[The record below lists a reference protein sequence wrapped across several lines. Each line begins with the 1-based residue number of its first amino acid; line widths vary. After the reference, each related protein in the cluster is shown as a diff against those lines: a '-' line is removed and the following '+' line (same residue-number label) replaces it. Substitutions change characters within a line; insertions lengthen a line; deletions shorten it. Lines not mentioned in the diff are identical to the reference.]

1 MNECTP
7 EQTGSLE
14 DLARV
19 HDIGKIQ
26 RSAKP
31 QASVDLLPHY
41 SIVDKRFTALVKYHD
56 TNVPWWNAGN
66 LRRKSVASTGKIGGR
81 ETALFGGRQQGEAVI
96 YEDLWKSESYENR
109 AAFGGGSVSLAGAA

>member
-1 MNECTP
+1 MTATRVRDLALMNECTP

-26 RSAKP
+26 RTAKP

-41 SIVDKRFTALVKYHD
+41 SIVDEHFTALVKYHD

-66 LRRKSVASTGKIGGR
+66 LRRKSVASTGKIG
-81 ETALFGGRQQGEAVI
+81 
-96 YEDLWKSESYENR
+96 
-109 AAFGGGSVSLAGAA
+109 